1 MSVDNHYCTLGVS
14 PSASSEEI
22 KSAYRHRAREAHPDC
37 RGSAEQFR
45 AVQAAYILLIDPAKR
60 ARYDAARR
68 AWMAQIHAVE
78 CTACGHANRLTRL
91 LPEGYIARCWHC
103 KASLAVR
110 PEDVQIAQRQILA
123 QEIARVLDTV
133 GSDLADLAVDGV
145 RSGLGRLRRALG
157 LGRTERGTT

>member
-1 MSVDNHYCTLGVS
+1 MNVDNHYCTLGVS

-22 KSAYRHRAREAHPDC
+22 KSAYRRRAREAHPDC
-37 RGSAEQFR
+37 RGNVEQFR

-78 CTACGHANRLTRL
+78 CTACGHANRLTRQ
-91 LPEGYIARCWHC
+91 LPEGHIARCWHC
-103 KASLAVR
+103 KAPLSVR
-110 PEDVQIAQRQILA
+110 PEEVQSAQRQILA
-123 QEIARVLDTV
+123 QEIARVIDTV
-133 GSDLADLAVDGV
+133 GGDLADLAVDGV

-157 LGRTERGTT
+157 LGRSERKPI

>member
-1 MSVDNHYCTLGVS
+1 MDNHYCTLGVS

-22 KSAYRHRAREAHPDC
+22 KSAYRRCAREAHPDR

-78 CTACGHANRLTRL
+78 CTTCGNANRLTRL
-91 LPEGYIARCWHC
+91 LPEDHIARCWHC
-103 KASLAVR
+103 KAQLPVR
-110 PEDVQIAQRQILA
+110 PEDVQSAQRQILA
-123 QEIARVLDTV
+123 QEIARVIDTV
-133 GSDLADLAVDGV
+133 GGGLADLAVEGV
-145 RSGLGRLRRALG
+145 RSGIGRLRRALG
-157 LGRTERGTT
+157 LGRSERGTP